1 MDDQQKQ
8 ITDLEQ
14 RIRQIETVI
23 AIDRFKAEQEK
34 TRRQNER
41 DRVAADRLT
50 VLMKRDG
57 DVVVLAE
64 YIKDAV
70 KFHNLVKKGIIEK
83 IRGKWVVHPGIAEQN
98 GYLVLEVN

>member
-1 MDDQQKQ
+1 MDQQKQ
-8 ITDLEQ
+8 IIDLEQ
-14 RIRQIETVI
+14 RIQQLETIVS
-23 AIDRFKAEQEK
+23 IDRFKAEQEK

-50 VLMKRDG
+50 VRIKRDG

-64 YIKDAV
+64 YIGDSV

-98 GYLVLEVN
+98 GYLVLEVK

>member
-1 MDDQQKQ
+1 MDQQNQ
-8 ITDLEQ
+8 IIDHEQ
-14 RIRQIETVI
+14 RIRKLETI
-23 AIDRFKAEQEK
+23 ASIDRYKAEQEK

-64 YIKDAV
+64 YIRDPV
-70 KFHNLVKKGIIEK
+70 KFNNLVKKGIIEK
-83 IRGKWVVHPGIAEQN
+83 VRGKWVIHPGIAEQN
-98 GYLVLEVN
+98 GYLVRDVN

>member
-1 MDDQQKQ
+1 MDQQEQ
-8 ITDLEQ
+8 IIDLEQ
-14 RIRQIETVI
+14 RIRKLETVVS
-23 AIDRFKAEQEK
+23 IDRFKAEQEK
-34 TRRQNER
+34 THRQNER

-50 VLMKRDG
+50 VRMKRDG

-70 KFHNLVKKGIIEK
+70 KFNNLVKKGIIEK

-98 GYLVLEVN
+98 GYLVLEVT